1 MVCVDLCPISDYGGH
16 GRERDENRLSSEELQ
31 DQGAPERRA
40 SQHGS
45 GRSGG
50 GGWWWCLGR
59 RSQGKTVLQE
69 PGVTV
74 KRECCRRP
82 SKKRPGNVGSVAFV
96 LVRGDE
102 GGGQT
107 RAG

>member
-1 MVCVDLCPISDYGGH
+1 MVCIDLCPIPDYGGH

-31 DQGAPERRA
+31 DQGAPERRV

-45 GRSGG
+45 GRSRGEVFG
-50 GGWWWCLGR
+50 AKKPREDSASRTG
-59 RSQGKTVLQE
+59 SNS
-69 PGVTV
+69 V
-74 KRECCRRP
+74 KCECCRKTCR
-82 SKKRPGNVGSVAFV
+82 KRPGNVGSVAFV